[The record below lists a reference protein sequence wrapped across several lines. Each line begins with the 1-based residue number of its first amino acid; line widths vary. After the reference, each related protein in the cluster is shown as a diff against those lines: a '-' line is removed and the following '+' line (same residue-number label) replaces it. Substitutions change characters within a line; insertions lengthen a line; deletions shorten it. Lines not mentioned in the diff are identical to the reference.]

1 MATRIQL
8 RRGTAEQWRQINPIL
23 AIGEAGFET
32 DTGILR
38 IGDGESPF
46 TSLQPTYANGK
57 TDDFVLEPDNWQLSE
72 IEDEETGEIT
82 MGLPYYQTIAV
93 DLMTPE
99 FNPHVSLVVP
109 EDDFET
115 SMLALKDYSKI
126 YKGESGDGAITFYA
140 LEPPTVDLNIKIKR
154 L

>member
-8 RRGTAEQWRQINPIL
+8 RRGTAEQWRQANPIL
-23 AIGEAGFET
+23 FIGEAGFET

-38 IGDGESPF
+38 IGDGETPF

-57 TDDFVLEPDNWQLSE
+57 TDDFVLVAENWQLSD

-82 MGLPYYQTIAV
+82 TGLPYYPTIAV

-99 FNPHVSLVVP
+99 FNPHVSLVP
-109 EDDFET
+109 EHDFET
-115 SMLALKDYSKI
+115 QMAALKDYSKI
-126 YKGESGDGAITFYA
+126 YKGESGDGVITFYA
-140 LEPPTVDLNIKIKR
+140 LEPPTLDLNIKIKR